1 MPKIHKLPDHLINQI
16 AAGEVVERPAAALK
30 EMIENSI
37 DAGSTQIDI
46 TLAAGGVKQM
56 RIKDNGLGIEQDD
69 LMNALSRH
77 ATSKIQSL
85 SDLER
90 VATMGFRGEGL
101 ASIASVTR
109 LSLVS
114 KTKDAPHAYKIEA
127 ADGILGEISP
137 AAGDNGTLI
146 EANEIYFNTP
156 ARRKFLKSEATEY
169 AHCLN
174 TVERLSLANPHIAF
188 SLSHNGKNI
197 LKLPIQSL
205 DERVGEIMGKQF
217 QAASLPVNEYANTLK
232 LNGFIAKPT
241 FDGGKSSEQYCFV
254 NRRFVRDKTLTHA
267 VKQAYRDVLHNQIT
281 PSFVLFLTLPV
292 EEVDVN
298 VSPTKTEV
306 RFRNASAIHQF
317 IVHSLH
323 KVLSKTNAGDTASI
337 SSPSAVFGEVFKT
350 QDIDNTYKNRPV
362 SYNVSAQQGSLKLRE
377 RSDIL
382 QKYAPFYGN
391 NDAIDDDEA
400 SIFRQPESLDFIENQ
415 EDIPP
420 LGFALAQL
428 HHIYILAQNTNGLV
442 LVDMHAAAERVA
454 YERLKTQKQTGKIPA
469 QALLIPLKFQA
480 TNEEIAT
487 LTENRE
493 LLLEYGFSLKNQG
506 NEIAIY
512 SIPKDLPHIE
522 PVALVQKLLAEI
534 AQFGSSNEVAALENH
549 ILATTACHSSARAG
563 KNLTL
568 PEMDALLRQMET
580 IERSNQCNHGRPTW
594 IELGLED
601 LDKLFLR
608 GK

>member
-37 DAGSTQIDI
+37 DAHATHIDI
-46 TLAAGGVKQM
+46 ALIAGGVKQM
-56 RIKDNGLGIEQDD
+56 RIKDNGVGIEQDD
-69 LMNALSRH
+69 LINALSRH
-77 ATSKIQSL
+77 ATSKIYSL

-109 LSLVS
+109 LSLIS
-114 KTKDAPHAYKIEA
+114 KTQDAPHAFKIEA
-127 ADGILGEISP
+127 ADGVLGEIAP
-137 AAGDNGTLI
+137 AAGDNGTTI
-146 EANEIYFNTP
+146 EVNEIYFNTP
-156 ARRKFLKSEATEY
+156 ARRKFLKSDTTEY
-169 AHCLN
+169 AHCLSV
-174 TVERLSLANPHIAF
+174 VERLALVNPQIAF
-188 SLSHNGKNI
+188 SLIHNGKNI

-205 DERVGEIMGKQF
+205 DERMGEIMGKNF
-217 QAASLPVNEYANTLK
+217 QAAALPVNEQNNHLK
-232 LNGFIAKPT
+232 LNGFIAKPS
-241 FDGGKSSEQYCFV
+241 FDGGKSSEQFCFV

-292 EEVDVN
+292 DEVDVN

-317 IVHSLH
+317 IVHALH
-323 KVLSKTNAGDTASI
+323 KVLAKTHAGETASI

-350 QDIDNTYKNRPV
+350 QGIENTYKKSPV
-362 SYNVSAQQGSLKLRE
+362 SYHIAAQQGSLKLRE
-377 RSDIL
+377 SGDIL

-391 NDAIDDDEA
+391 NDILDED
-400 SIFRQPESLDFIENQ
+400 IFRQPENLQDIENQ
-415 EDIPP
+415 QDIPP

-442 LVDMHAAAERVA
+442 LVDMHAAAERIT
-454 YERLKTQKQTGKIPA
+454 YERLKTHKQTGKIPA

-534 AQFGSSNEVAALENH
+534 AQFGSSNEVTALENH

-568 PEMDALLRQMET
+568 PEMNALLRQMET

-594 IELGLED
+594 IELGLQD

>member
-37 DAGSTQIDI
+37 DAHATQIDI
-46 TLAAGGVKQM
+46 ALIAGGVKQM
-56 RIKDNGLGIEQDD
+56 RIKDNGVGIEQDD
-69 LMNALSRH
+69 LINALSRH
-77 ATSKIQSL
+77 ATSKIHSL

-109 LSLVS
+109 LSLTS
-114 KTKDAPHAYKIEA
+114 KTQDAPHAFKIEA
-127 ADGILGEISP
+127 ADGVLGEIAP
-137 AAGDNGTLI
+137 AASDNGTTI

-156 ARRKFLKSEATEY
+156 ARRKFLKSDTTEY
-169 AHCLN
+169 AHCLSV
-174 TVERLSLANPHIAF
+174 VERLALVNPQIAF
-188 SLSHNGKNI
+188 SLIHNGKNI

-205 DERVGEIMGKQF
+205 DERMGEIMGKNF
-217 QAASLPVNEYANTLK
+217 QAAALPVNEQNNHLK
-232 LNGFIAKPT
+232 LNGFIAKPS
-241 FDGGKSSEQYCFV
+241 FDGGKSSEQFCFV

-292 EEVDVN
+292 DEVDVN

-317 IVHSLH
+317 IVHALH
-323 KVLSKTNAGDTASI
+323 KVLAKTHAGETASI

-350 QDIDNTYKNRPV
+350 QGIENTYKKSPV
-362 SYNVSAQQGSLKLRE
+362 SYHITAQQGSLKLRE
-377 RSDIL
+377 SGDIL

-391 NDAIDDDEA
+391 NDTVDED
-400 SIFRQPESLDFIENQ
+400 IFRQPENLQDIENQ
-415 EDIPP
+415 QDIPP

-442 LVDMHAAAERVA
+442 LVDMHAAAERIT
-454 YERLKTQKQTGKIPA
+454 YERLKTHKQTGKIPA

-493 LLLEYGFSLKNQG
+493 LLLEYGFSLKNQS

-568 PEMDALLRQMET
+568 PEMNALLRQMET

-594 IELGLED
+594 IELGLAD